1 MPKLLENDVEKLVV
15 VFIILTSI
23 FIIIQVGV
31 LAGVFAS
38 IRRLTFNVE
47 RLRTNVEEK
56 VEPTIT
62 DFREVLGEAK
72 DILSNV
78 RGAAENF
85 ASISETVKHQVEQ
98 VNAVI
103 EDTTDRARIQ
113 ISKADEVVTDAIQ
126 KMEATSA
133 IVQENILT
141 PVHEVSAII
150 RGVSSGL
157 QVLFARRKNQVDQV
171 HQDEE
176 LFI

>member
-1 MPKLLENDVEKLVV
+1 MENDVENLVV
-15 VFIILTSI
+15 VFIILTSV
-23 FIIIQVGV
+23 FIVIQVGV
-31 LAGVFAS
+31 LAGVFVS
-38 IRRLTFNVE
+38 LRRLVFNVE
-47 RLRTNVEEK
+47 RLRTDVEEK

-62 DFREVLGEAK
+62 DFKEVLVEAK
-72 DILSNV
+72 DILSSV

-85 ASISETVKHQVEQ
+85 ASISELVKYQVER

-126 KMEATSA
+126 KMEATSE
-133 IVQENILT
+133 IVHDHILA
-141 PVHEVSAII
+141 PVSEVAAII

-157 QVLFARRKNQVDQV
+157 QFLFARRKNQVDQV

>member
-1 MPKLLENDVEKLVV
+1 VENDVENLVA
-15 VFIILTSI
+15 VFIILTSV
-23 FIIIQVGV
+23 FIAIQVGV
-31 LAGVFAS
+31 LAGVFVS
-38 IRRLTFNVE
+38 IRRLVFNVE
-47 RLRTNVEEK
+47 RLRTDVEEK

-62 DFREVLGEAK
+62 DFKEVLVEAK
-72 DILSNV
+72 DLLSSV

-85 ASISETVKHQVEQ
+85 ASISESVKYQVER
-98 VNAVI
+98 VTAVI

-126 KMEATSA
+126 KMEATSE
-133 IVQENILT
+133 IVHDNILV
-141 PVHEVSAII
+141 PVSEVAAII

-157 QVLFARRKNQVDQV
+157 QFLFARRKNAVDQV